1 MIIKKTILLVSMTAF
16 MLNSASATEIEGK
29 SAWKNLKI
37 SSSTNKTK
45 KNCVN
50 CYATP
55 LKKSKPKV
63 KHYGVYEY
71 EEPVSM
77 PIVNK
82 YIAPVIATTNSA
94 SGSYAIGSKLTVQVG
109 AFRNY
114 AGAKRFKRRYSAL
127 SSKYGVSIRRIYYH
141 HKPLYRV
148 QIKGFKNHREAN
160 SFIAKYGTSDAFL
173 VRR

>member
-1 MIIKKTILLVSMTAF
+1 MIVKKTMLLVCIGTLILS
-16 MLNSASATEIEGK
+16 SSSATEMKAK
-29 SAWKNLKI
+29 SSWKNLKVA
-37 SSSTNKTK
+37 SAK
-45 KNCVN
+45 KKKDCVN

-77 PIVNK
+77 PVVNK
-82 YIAPVIATTNSA
+82 YIAPVISTTNSA
-94 SGSYAIGSKLTVQVG
+94 SGSYAIASKLTVQVG

-114 AGAKRFKRRYSAL
+114 AGAKRFKKRYSAL
-127 SSKYGVSIRRIYYH
+127 SSKYGVSIRRVYYH

-148 QIKGFKNHREAN
+148 QIRGFKNNREAN